1 MHTYI
6 SISVKMSSTDLVELL
21 LGTENPE
28 VESFKKYRRLTNQ
41 HPWEKSFR
49 DSYDKAKAIIGFKV
63 LAKHTQ
69 MKRNQAPAVQHLQ
82 KQTELL
88 LDNWN
93 ISTEH
98 LRF

>member
-1 MHTYI
+1 
-6 SISVKMSSTDLVELL
+6 MSSTDLVELL

-28 VESFKKYRRLTNQ
+28 VKSFKKYRRLTNQ
-41 HPWEKSFR
+41 HPLEKLFR
-49 DSYDKAKAIIGFKV
+49 DSYDKAKAIIGFKA